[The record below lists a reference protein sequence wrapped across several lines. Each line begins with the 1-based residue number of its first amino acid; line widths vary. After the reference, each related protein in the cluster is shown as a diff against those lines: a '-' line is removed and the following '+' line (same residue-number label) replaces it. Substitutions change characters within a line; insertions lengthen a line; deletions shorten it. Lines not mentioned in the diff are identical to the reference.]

1 VLVVDDSHDSANSL
15 ATLLRFNGHEVFVA
29 HDGEAALELSVAV
42 RPNVVLLDI
51 GLPGM
56 DGYEICRR
64 MRKLGLEDTYII
76 AMTGYGQERDR
87 RRSSEAG
94 FDEHTVKPVDI
105 EQLSRLISSVRA

>member
-1 VLVVDDSHDSANSL
+1 
-15 ATLLRFNGHEVFVA
+15 
-29 HDGEAALELSVAV
+29 
-42 RPNVVLLDI
+42 
-51 GLPGM
+51 
-56 DGYEICRR
+56 

-105 EQLSRLISSVRA
+105 EQLSRLISSVRT